1 DYGDMYSPVA
11 KMMSIQIILAFTTYH
26 HYELLT
32 FNVKMAFLNALLP
45 DKIYCK
51 Q

>member
-1 DYGDMYSPVA
+1 
-11 KMMSIQIILAFTTYH
+11 MSIQIILAFTTYH

-51 Q
+51 QIPEFPEKDPFLI